1 MQFTNFKVELIAIP
15 EPATGGL
22 LAFAGIA
29 LLAGKR
35 LLRRRF

>member
-1 MQFTNFKVELIAIP
+1 MQFTNFKVEVIP

-22 LAFAGIA
+22 FAFAGIA

-35 LLRRRF
+35 LLRRGF